1 MKDPSVAEPMVTP
14 VAVIGMA
21 CRLPGGIDSPEQLW
35 EALLR
40 GDDLVTEVPADRWDA
55 DEYFDAERGVPGRS
69 VSRWGAFLDDVGGF
83 DAAFFGLDDEKAAA
97 IDPQHRL
104 LLETSW
110 EAIEHAGVTPSSL
123 SGSMTGVYLGLSH
136 DDYMRISLE
145 AGEYGFTG
153 LASAMASGR
162 VAYNLNL
169 HGPALTLDTACS
181 SGLLA
186 VHTACRSL
194 DGGEGDL
201 ALAGGCMVIL
211 QPETTVWAS
220 GQGMMSPTGRCRA
233 FDEEA
238 DGFVRSE
245 GCAVVLL
252 KRLPDALR
260 DGDRILGVLRGTAVN
275 SDGRTRNIATPSLE
289 AQVAAARAALAVAG
303 VDADSVGAVEAHGTG
318 TPVGDPIEFESL
330 AQVYGATGRVLLG
343 SAKSNFG
350 HTESAA
356 GTVGLIKAILE
367 LQHGVVPPMVH
378 FNRLPE
384 ALAHI
389 ETGLVVPKEITPWPT
404 DGHAGPRRMAVSS
417 YGISGTNVHAIVEQA
432 PETKSPAES
441 RAENTDAADG
451 PMLFPLSSTSPD
463 ELRRTADQLA
473 DWLEHHQDQI
483 ALADLGYTLARRRG
497 HRTVRTS
504 VIASDIK
511 ELCTALADVA
521 AGDAQ
526 YPAPVGQDDRGPVWL
541 FSGQGS
547 QWAGMGADLL
557 DTEPVFAD
565 TIARIEPLVA
575 QESGFSVTE
584 AMSAFETVTGIDRV
598 QPTLFAMQVALAT
611 AMASYGV
618 RPGAVIGH
626 SMGEVAAAVVAG
638 SLSLQDG
645 VRVICRRST
654 LLARLSGSGAMASV
668 ELPESRVREE
678 LVGRGIDDVVV
689 AVVASPQTTVIGG
702 ETQTIRDL
710 VAAWE
715 QREVM
720 AREVAVD
727 VASHSPQVDPILAD
741 LADGLA
747 DLTPA
752 TPEIPYYSA
761 TQHDPRALPSCDS
774 GYWVD
779 NLREMVRFS
788 TAVQAALEDGYR
800 VFAELSPHPL
810 LTRAVEQ
817 NAHDLETAV
826 AALASSRRDQPLP
839 HGLLGLVSDL
849 HSAGA
854 AVDFSALYPGGRL
867 VDAPLS
873 TWTHRRLLLARAGGS
888 VGIPGRAQGHL
899 VAVHPLLGAHVRLLE
914 EPERHAWQADVG
926 TGACAWLS
934 DHQVNDVA
942 ALPGAAYC
950 EMALAA
956 AEALF
961 PNGSEVRDLR
971 FEALLLLDARTE
983 VAAVASIDAPGV
995 AAFAVQTDDSGERVR
1010 RAAAAL
1016 HAVNDG
1022 PQPARL
1028 DRRDLGE
1035 LLAAHPG
1042 AVSGEEIRLSLAA
1055 RGVEFGPAFTGL
1067 SRVHTAADGAT
1078 LLAEI
1083 AAPAGIRAQQSGYG
1097 IHPAVLDACFQSVG
1111 AHLLVGG
1118 RRGGD
1123 LGGLLLPLSVGRLR
1137 RFGAGRDARYCH
1149 VTVTKADAGA
1159 GAIEADLEVLDE
1171 LGEVVLEV
1179 TGLRM
1184 GSGAS
1189 KSGDRERLLA
1199 DRLLTVSWEQRQSPT
1214 APVAAGVW
1222 LLLVTDETDDLPT
1235 ELADALVAAGAQC
1248 RTVQVGADTDV
1259 AARDLTADGVTGV
1272 VIVTAP
1278 ADGGP
1283 NAGCLTRGRDLVE
1296 HVVHIARELSEG
1308 WSEEGGQPPR
1318 LYVVT
1323 RNAQAVT
1330 RHDRVNLDQGGVRG
1344 LVRVIG
1350 AEQAPLRPTQI
1361 DVDQHTA
1368 AEQLAQELLSGSD
1381 EDETAWREGLWY
1393 AARLRRT
1400 PLGAEERRTTIADPE
1415 SDGMRLQIRSP
1426 GDLQTLELV
1435 AAERPTPAAGQVEV
1449 AVSAASINFADVLA
1463 AFGRYPTFD
1472 GKQPQLGLDFAGVV
1486 AAVGPGVTEHRV
1498 GDEVG
1503 GFGAGGCWGTY
1514 VTCDARLVA
1523 PLPAGLTA
1531 EEAAAVSTGYGTAWY
1546 GLCDLAR
1553 IGPGDR
1559 VLIHSATGGVGQAA
1573 IAIARQA
1580 GAEIFATAG
1589 SPGRRQLLH
1598 DMGIE
1603 HVYDSRST
1611 DFADEIR
1618 RDTDGYGVDVV
1629 LNSLIGPAQ
1638 RAGLELLAFGGRF
1651 VEIGKRDVYEHTRV
1665 DLYPFRRNLTFYY
1678 ADLALMTTGDPKR
1691 IGALLRKVYE
1701 LVGDGVL
1708 PVPAHTVYPLA
1719 DAATAIRAISAAEHT
1734 GKLVLSVPRNGHTH
1748 VVVPPTRAQVFRRD
1762 GSYIV
1767 TGGVG
1772 GLGLFL
1778 AAVMASGGC
1787 GRIVL
1792 TSRSQPNPQAQKTIA
1807 RLRSNGADIV
1817 VECGNIADPDTAAR
1831 LVDAATATGLPLRGV
1846 LHAAAVVDDA
1856 TLGNITDELI
1866 ERDWAPKVCGAWYL
1880 HQAAATQPL
1889 DWFCNFS
1896 SAAVLLGSPGQGA
1909 YAAANSWLD
1918 AFTSWQ
1924 RSQGVPASAI
1934 AWGAWADIGRG
1945 AGLAQRGDVT
1955 MISPED
1961 GGYAFRALLRHD
1973 RGYTGYLPLTGM
1985 PLLTALA
1992 ARSPFAEA
2000 FREADGHRA
2009 ADVPTV
2015 LAELAGLAQ
2024 DEWPNR
2030 LRRLVTDQVGLIL
2043 RRAVDPDRSFADH
2056 GLDSLGTLELRTH
2069 IETQTGIRLTPKT
2082 IVTYSTARALAGH
2095 LTETLEA
2102 ATG

>member
-1 MKDPSVAEPMVTP
+1 MAEPMVTP

-21 CRLPGGIDSPEQLW
+21 CRLPGGIGSPEQLW

-110 EAIEHAGVTPSSL
+110 EAIEHAGVPPSSL

-194 DGGEGDL
+194 DGGESDL

-233 FDEEA
+233 FDEAA

-260 DGDRILGVLRGTAVN
+260 DGDRILGVVRGTAVN

-289 AQVAAARAALAVAG
+289 AQVAAARAASAVAG
-303 VDADSVGAVEAHGTG
+303 VDADGIGVVEAHGTG

-356 GTVGLIKAILE
+356 GTLGLIKAILE

-384 ALAHI
+384 ALAQI
-389 ETGLVVPKEITPWPT
+389 ETGLVVPKEITAWPT
-404 DGHAGPRRMAVSS
+404 DGHAGPRRVAVSS

-432 PETKSPAES
+432 PETQSPAE
-441 RAENTDAADG
+441 NIDAADG
-451 PMLFPLSSTSPD
+451 PMLFSLSSTSPD
-463 ELRRTADQLA
+463 ELRRTCGRLA
-473 DWLEHHQDQI
+473 DWLEHHQDPV

-504 VIASDIK
+504 VIASDLK
-511 ELCTALADVA
+511 ELCAALQDVA
-521 AGDAQ
+521 TGDAQ
-526 YPAPVGQDDRGPVWL
+526 YPAQVGQDDRGPVWV

-557 DTEPVFAD
+557 ETEPVFAG
-565 TIARIEPLVA
+565 TVASIEPLIA

-584 AMSAFETVTGIDRV
+584 AMSALETVTGIDRV

-611 AMASYGV
+611 TMASYGV

-645 VRVICRRST
+645 VRVICRRSK
-654 LLARLSGSGAMASV
+654 LLGRLSGSGAMASV
-668 ELPESRVREE
+668 DLPEQRVRDE
-678 LVGRGIDDVVV
+678 LTSRGIDDVVV

-702 ETQTIRDL
+702 ETQTIREL
-710 VAAWE
+710 VEAWE

-727 VASHSPQVDPILAD
+727 VASHSPQVDSILVDLADALAD
-741 LADGLA
+741 LAPRR
-747 DLTPA
+747 PA
-752 TPEIPYYSA
+752 IPFYSS
-761 TQHDPRALPSCDS
+761 TQYDPRASPQCDS
-774 GYWVD
+774 DYWVD
-779 NLREMVRFS
+779 NLRQMVRFS
-788 TAVQAALEDGYR
+788 AAVQAALQDGYR

-817 NAHDLETAV
+817 TAQGMETPV
-826 AALASSRRDQPLP
+826 AALASLRRDQPSP
-839 HGLLGLVSDL
+839 HGLLGFVSDL

-854 AVDFSALYPGGRL
+854 AVDFSVLYPGGRL

-873 TWTHRRLLLARAGGS
+873 RWTHRQLLLARPDGQ
-888 VGIPGRAQGHL
+888 AQGHL

-926 TGACAWLS
+926 TAAWAWLS
-934 DHQVNDVA
+934 DHQVHDVA

-956 AEALF
+956 AETLF
-961 PNGSEVRDLR
+961 PTGSEVRGVE
-971 FEALLLLDARTE
+971 FEDMLLLDARTE
-983 VAAVASIDAPGV
+983 LAAVASIDAPGV
-995 AAFAVQTDDSGERVR
+995 AAFALQTDDAGERVR

-1016 HAVNDG
+1016 HAVEDG
-1022 PQPARL
+1022 AQPPRH
-1028 DRRDLGE
+1028 DLAG

-1042 AVSGEEIRLSLAA
+1042 TVSGEEIRLSLAA
-1055 RGVEFGPAFTGL
+1055 RGIEFGPAFTGL
-1067 SRVHTAADGAT
+1067 TRVHTAADGAT

-1083 AAPAGIRAQQSGYG
+1083 GAPAGIRAQQSGYG

-1118 RRGGD
+1118 RRD
-1123 LGGLLLPLSVGRLR
+1123 GLLLPLSVGRLR

-1149 VTVTKADAGA
+1149 VTVTKADAS
-1159 GAIEADLEVLDE
+1159 AIEADLDVLDE
-1171 LGEVVLEV
+1171 HGEVVLEV

-1189 KSGDRERLLA
+1189 KSSEREHLLA
-1199 DRLLTVSWEQRQSPT
+1199 DRLLTVAWEQREPPT
-1214 APVAAGVW
+1214 AATAAAGVW
-1222 LLLVTDETDDLPT
+1222 LLITSDETDDLPT

-1248 RTVQVGADTDV
+1248 RTVHLGADTDV

-1272 VIVTAP
+1272 AMVAP
-1278 ADGGP
+1278 RASGDP
-1283 NAGCLTRGRDLVE
+1283 NVGCLTRGRDLVQ
-1296 HVVHIARELSEG
+1296 HVVHIARELSDTD
-1308 WSEEGGQPPR
+1308 GQPPR

-1330 RHDRVNLDQGGVRG
+1330 RHDRVNLDQGGVSG

-1361 DVDQHTA
+1361 DVDHHTA

-1400 PLGAEERRTTIADPE
+1400 PLQPEERRTTLVDPE
-1415 SDGMRLQIRSP
+1415 SDGMRLQIRTP

-1435 AAERPTPAAGQVEV
+1435 AAERPPPAAGQVEV
-1449 AVSAASINFADVLA
+1449 AVSASSINFADVLA

-1472 GKQPQLGLDFAGVV
+1472 GKQPQLGLDFAGLVT
-1486 AAVGPGVTEHRV
+1486 AVGSEVTEHRV

-1546 GLCDLAR
+1546 GLHDLAR

-1573 IAIARQA
+1573 IAIARHA

-1691 IGALLRKVYE
+1691 IGALLHEVYE

-1708 PVPAHTVYPLA
+1708 PVPEHTVYPLA

-1734 GKLVLSVPRNGHTH
+1734 GKLVLSVPRSGHTR
-1748 VVVPPTRAQVFRRD
+1748 VVVPPSRAQVFRRD

-1792 TSRSQPNPQAQKTIA
+1792 TSRSQPNPQAQRTIA
-1807 RLRSNGADIV
+1807 RLRNNGADIV

-1880 HQAAATQPL
+1880 HQAVANQPL

-1945 AGLAQRGDVT
+1945 AGVAQRGDVT

-2015 LAELAGLAQ
+2015 LAELAGLAP

-2082 IVTYSTARALAGH
+2082 IVTYNTARALAGH

-2102 ATG
+2102 GTG

>member
-1 MKDPSVAEPMVTP
+1 MAEPMVTP
-14 VAVIGMA
+14 IAVIGMA
-21 CRLPGGIDSPEQLW
+21 CRLPGGIESPEQLW
-35 EALLR
+35 ETLLR

-55 DEYFDAERGVPGRS
+55 EEYFDAERGVPGRS

-83 DAAFFGLDDEKAAA
+83 DAPFFGLDDAKAAA

-110 EAIEHAGVTPSSL
+110 EAIEHAGIAPSSL
-123 SGSMTGVYLGLSH
+123 SDSMTGVYLGMSH

-145 AGEYGFTG
+145 AGEYGYTG

-162 VAYNLNL
+162 VAYALNL
-169 HGPALTLDTACS
+169 HGPALTVDTACS
-181 SGLLA
+181 SGLLT
-186 VHTACRSL
+186 VHMACRSL
-194 DGGEGDL
+194 DGGESDL

-233 FDEEA
+233 FDEAA

-260 DGDRILGVLRGTAVN
+260 DGDRILAVVRGTAAN
-275 SDGRTRNIATPSLE
+275 SDGRTRNIATPSAD
-289 AQVAAARAALAVAG
+289 AQVAACRAALAAGG
-303 VDADSVGAVEAHGTG
+303 VDADTIGAVEAHGTG
-318 TPVGDPIEFESL
+318 TPVGDPIEFEGL
-330 AQVYGATGRVLLG
+330 AQTYGRTGTVLLG

-384 ALAHI
+384 ALGQI
-389 ETGLVVPKEITPWPT
+389 ETGLVVPQHTTPWP

-432 PETKSPAES
+432 PEPRSPGLP
-441 RAENTDAADG
+441 AAAVER
-451 PMLFPLSSTSPD
+451 PLLIPLSSSSAD
-463 ELRRTADQLA
+463 ELRRTCGRLA
-473 DWLEHHQDQI
+473 DWLDRRADPV
-483 ALADLGYTLARRRG
+483 ALADLSYTLARRRG
-497 HRTVRTS
+497 HRAVRTS
-504 VIASDIK
+504 VIAGDF
-511 ELCTALADVA
+511 EALGTALRDIAGTGDV
-521 AGDAQ
+521 Q
-526 YPAPVGQDDRGPVWL
+526 YPAQVGQDDRGPVWV

-565 TIARIEPLVA
+565 TVAGIEPLIA
-575 QESGFSVTE
+575 LESGFSVTH
-584 AMSAFETVTGIDRV
+584 AMSAPETVAGIERI

-611 AMASYGV
+611 TMASYGV

-638 SLSLQDG
+638 ALSLQDG
-645 VRVICRRST
+645 VRVICRRSA

-668 ELPESRVREE
+668 ELPEQGVRDE
-678 LVGRGIDDVVV
+678 LTSRGIDDVVV
-689 AVVASPQTTVIGG
+689 AVLASPQTTVIGG
-702 ETQTIRDL
+702 DTQTIRDL

-741 LADGLA
+741 LADALVE
-747 DLTPA
+747 LTPTSPA
-752 TPEIPYYSA
+752 IPFYSS
-761 TQHDPRALPSCDS
+761 TRPDPRALPSCNPD
-774 GYWVD
+774 YWVD
-779 NLREMVRFS
+779 NLRQTVRFS
-788 TAVQAALEDGYR
+788 AAVQAALQDGHR
-800 VFAELSPHPL
+800 VFAELAPHPL
-810 LTRAVEQ
+810 LTRAIEQ
-817 NAHDLETAV
+817 TAQGIDTPA
-826 AALASSRRDQPLP
+826 AALASLRRDQPSP
-839 HGLLGLVSDL
+839 HGLLDVVSDL
-849 HSAGA
+849 HTAGA
-854 AVDFSALYPGGRL
+854 AVDFSVLYPCGRL
-867 VDAPLS
+867 VDAPLP
-873 TWTHRRLLLARAGGS
+873 TWSHRQLLLARAD
-888 VGIPGRAQGHL
+888 AKAHGHL

-926 TGACAWLS
+926 IAALPWLS
-934 DHQVNDVA
+934 DHRVHDVA
-942 ALPGAAYC
+942 ALPGAAHC
-950 EMALAA
+950 ELAMAA
-956 AEALF
+956 AERLF
-961 PNGSEVRDLR
+961 PDGSEVRDIR
-971 FEALLLLDARTE
+971 FEELLLLDDHTE
-983 VAAVASIDAPGV
+983 VAAVASLDAPGV
-995 AAFAVQTDDSGERVR
+995 AAFAVRTDSGEGAGERVL
-1010 RAAAAL
+1010 RAAADL
-1016 HAVNDG
+1016 HAVADG
-1022 PQPARL
+1022 RQPT
-1028 DRRDLGE
+1028 RRDLGG

-1042 AVSGEEIRLSLAA
+1042 IISGDEVRLALAA
-1055 RGVEFGPAFTGL
+1055 RGIAFGPAFTGL
-1067 SRVHTAADGAT
+1067 TSVHTAADGAT
-1078 LLAEI
+1078 LLAELG
-1083 AAPAGIRAQQSGYG
+1083 APGSIRAEQSGYG
-1097 IHPAVLDACFQSVG
+1097 IHPAVLDACFQSVA
-1111 AHLLVGG
+1111 AHLLGAG
-1118 RRGGD
+1118 RRD
-1123 LGGLLLPLSVGRLR
+1123 GGLLLPLSVGRLR
-1137 RFGAGRDARYCH
+1137 RFGPGRDARYCL
-1149 VTVTKADAGA
+1149 VTVTEADSA
-1159 GAIEADLEVLDE
+1159 AIEANLEVLDGA
-1171 LGEVVLEV
+1171 GEVVLEV
-1179 TGLRM
+1179 DALRM

-1189 KSGDRERLLA
+1189 KAGERERVLA
-1199 DRLLTVSWEQRQSPT
+1199 SRLLTVEWEPRQLPT
-1214 APVAAGVW
+1214 APTVAAGSW
-1222 LLLVTDETDDLPT
+1222 LLITAAADP
-1235 ELADALVAAGAQC
+1235 LAAVLCHALVAGGAQC
-1248 RTVQVGADTDV
+1248 RTAQMGVDDV
-1259 AARDLTADGVTGV
+1259 TPEGLTGV
-1272 VIVTAP
+1272 VIMAAEAGDEP
-1278 ADGGP
+1278 AH
-1283 NAGCLTRGRDLVE
+1283 ACLVRGRELVS
-1296 HVVHIARELSEG
+1296 HVVGVARELADSDG
-1308 WSEEGGQPPR
+1308 PPPR

-1330 RHDRVNLDQGGVRG
+1330 RDDRVNLDQGGVRG
-1344 LVRVIG
+1344 LLRAIG
-1350 AEQAPLRPTQI
+1350 AEQGRLRPTQL
-1361 DVDQHTA
+1361 DVDSHTSA
-1368 AEQLAQELLSGSD
+1368 DELARELLSGSD
-1381 EDETAWREGLWY
+1381 EDETACRTGTWY
-1393 AARLRRT
+1393 AARLRRA
-1400 PLGAEERRTTIADPE
+1400 PLRPEERRSAVADPG
-1415 SDGMRLQIRSP
+1415 SDGMRLQIRIP

-1435 AAERPTPAAGQVEV
+1435 AAERPAPAAGQVEV
-1449 AVSAASINFADVLA
+1449 AVSASSINFADVLA
-1463 AFGRYPTFD
+1463 AFGRYPTID

-1486 AAVGPGVTEHRV
+1486 TAVGPGVTEHRI

-1503 GFGAGGCWGTY
+1503 GFGTGGCWGTY

-1523 PLPAGLTA
+1523 ALPAGLTA
-1531 EEAAAVSTGYGTAWY
+1531 EQAAAVSTGYGTAWY
-1546 GLCDLAR
+1546 ALHDLAR

-1573 IAIARQA
+1573 IAIARKA

-1589 SPGRRQLLH
+1589 SPGRRQLLR

-1651 VEIGKRDVYEHTRV
+1651 VEIGKRDVYEHTRI
-1665 DLYPFRRNLTFYY
+1665 DLYPFRQNLTFYY
-1678 ADLALMTTGDPKR
+1678 ADLALMTTGAPKL

-1708 PVPAHTVYPLA
+1708 PIPEHTVYPLTE
-1719 DAATAIRAISAAEHT
+1719 AATAIRAISAAEHT
-1734 GKLVLSVPRNGHTH
+1734 GKLVLSVPRSGSIR
-1748 VVVPPTRAQVFRRD
+1748 VAVPPNRAPVFRGD
-1762 GSYIV
+1762 GSYLV
-1767 TGGVG
+1767 TGGAG

-1817 VECGNIADPDTAAR
+1817 VECGNIADPATAQR
-1831 LVDAATATGLPLRGV
+1831 LVSAATASGLPLRGV

-1856 TLGNITDELI
+1856 TLDNITDELI
-1866 ERDWAPKVCGAWYL
+1866 ERDWAPKVYGAWYL
-1880 HQAAATQPL
+1880 HQAAAEQPL

-1896 SAAVLLGSPGQGA
+1896 SAAALLGSPGQGA

-1924 RSQGVPASAI
+1924 RSQGISATAI

-1945 AGLAQRGDVT
+1945 TGMAQRGDVT

-1992 ARSPFAEA
+1992 GRSPFAEA
-2000 FREADGHRA
+2000 FRDTDSGNA
-2009 ADVPTV
+2009 AGIPTV
-2015 LAELAGLAQ
+2015 LVELAELAQ

-2030 LRRLVTDQVGLIL
+2030 LRRLVTDQTGLIL

-2069 IETQTGIRLTPKT
+2069 IETQTGIRLAPKT
-2082 IVTYSTARALAGH
+2082 VVTFSTPRALAGH
-2095 LTETLEA
+2095 LTETLA
-2102 ATG
+2102 AGLG